1 VTDDPVLRASDAD
14 RDHVA
19 AMLGEAYAS
28 GRLNTVEHADRLEAT
43 YSAKTVGELVPITH
57 DLPDLPRLPHL
68 RDVSAPSAAPSIVDR
83 QAVTAVFS
91 KIIKKGRWI
100 ASRHTHLSATY
111 AALIVDLSDAVLPGR
126 EITLSVNVFMAK
138 MIIRMPPHAQVIDEV
153 GAVFAKRQVSGDAGG
168 DGPVIRITGR
178 VTFGKLIVARNVSDH
193 NL

>member
-1 VTDDPVLRASDAD
+1 MTDDPVLRASDAD

-19 AMLGEAYAS
+19 ALLGEAYAS

-57 DLPDLPRLPHL
+57 DL
-68 RDVSAPSAAPSIVDR
+68 RDVSAPSAAPSIVGR